1 MLKSVVGAG
10 TAAVITVTFI
20 HPIDVLKTRLQVS
33 GGAEGGRNY
42 KALGVSGSMRVI
54 AAEEGVK
61 AFWKGIGAAW
71 MREASYTSLR
81 LGLYGPIKTAMGL
94 KKDSSF
100 FLKFVAGG
108 LAGALGSTVGNPFD
122 VVKTRMMAA
131 EGKTIPSMGSTFGDI
146 YRTLGMQGFYKGLEA
161 NVMRAV
167 VLNGTKMACYDQIK
181 GEIVKA
187 GLVAPKGVFTDF
199 CAAFGAGFF
208 MTCTVAPFD
217 KIRTRLCVEVPP
229 PAPPPSL
236 HCRLLTIPPPSP
248 HPHSVYTPLFAQL
261 RAQDERQGKGL
272 QRVRRLPRKDHQ
284 GRGAARSVGGLY
296 AHLGALCAHHFYA
309 AGYLWHDQGPL

>member
-1 MLKSVVGAG
+1 MDLLKSVCGAG
-10 TAAVITVTFI
+10 AAAVITVTFI

-42 KALGVSGSMRVI
+42 KALGVGGSIRVI
-54 AAEEGVK
+54 AAEEGVA

-146 YRTLGMQGFYKGLEA
+146 YKTLGVQGFYKGLEA

-181 GEIVKA
+181 GELVKA
-187 GLVAPKGVFTDF
+187 GVVAPKGVFTDF
-199 CAAFGAGFF
+199 SAAFGAGFF

-217 KIRTRLCVEVPP
+217 KIRTRLCVPLPP
-229 PAPPPSL
+229 LPPSACAQL
-236 HCRLLTIPPPSP
+236 IPPPPPPPPTSN
-248 HPHSVYTPLFAQL
+248 
-261 RAQDERQGKGL
+261 
-272 QRVRRLPRKDHQ
+272 RL
-284 GRGAARSVGGLY
+284 
-296 AHLGALCAHHFYA
+296 
-309 AGYLWHDQGPL
+309 AG

>member
-1 MLKSVVGAG
+1 MEMLKSVVGAG
-10 TAAVITVTFI
+10 AAAVFTVTFI

-33 GGAEGGRNY
+33 GDGSGGRNY
-42 KALGVSGSMRVI
+42 KALGVTGTLRVI
-54 AAEEGVK
+54 AAEEGVG

-131 EGKTIPSMGSTFGDI
+131 EGKAIPSMGSTFAELYKKQG
-146 YRTLGMQGFYKGLEA
+146 LGGFYRGLEA

-167 VLNGTKMACYDQIK
+167 VLNGAQWGRGRGARVECAGAGHMGAGRAWWGIVLVRAGRACVGHRACGSSVCVAPFLFSARSPLSISHAPSLPPSLARPLARSGTKMACYDQIK
-181 GEIVKA
+181 GELIKAGIVK
-187 GLVAPKGVFTDF
+187 PKTVLADF
-199 CAAFGAGFF
+199 VAAFGAGFF

-217 KIRTRLCVEVPP
+217 KIRTRL
-229 PAPPPSL
+229 
-236 HCRLLTIPPPSP
+236 
-248 HPHSVYTPLFAQL
+248 
-261 RAQDERQGKGL
+261 
-272 QRVRRLPRKDHQ
+272 VR
-284 GRGAARSVGGLY
+284 
-296 AHLGALCAHHFYA
+296 
-309 AGYLWHDQGPL
+309 